1 MVILIVPTLWRMM
14 NKENAQTFV
23 RKSGGGCIMVNK
35 ERVLKE
41 FFELVRITC
50 STRAEREIADVLKA
64 KLEQLGLAVSE
75 DHVGDKIG
83 GNCGNVIA
91 YKPGSLSGAPTL
103 MLSAHM
109 DCVEPC
115 GGIEPQLAEG
125 VITAKGDTILGSDD
139 KAGVVAILEALRVVN
154 EENMAHGPI
163 QVVFTVAEEGGLNGS
178 KCVDPSSLKA
188 DFGFVL
194 DSGGAPGEIITMA
207 PGQNSIVA
215 KVYGKT
221 AHAGVAPEDGINAIV
236 VASKALAEIPLG
248 RIDFETTANVGLI
261 SGGIATN
268 IVPDKVEARCE
279 ARSRNQEK
287 LEYQTKL
294 MKETFER
301 VALANGARAEVTI
314 RKAYDPFVLAE
325 DAPVVSLAVAAIQS
339 IGLSPNITATGG
351 GSDANFFNN
360 YGIPT
365 TVLGVGMSKVHT
377 TAEFIKEIDLYNSA
391 EWVAAI
397 IQTAAKMKK

>member
-1 MVILIVPTLWRMM
+1 MI
-14 NKENAQTFV
+14 
-23 RKSGGGCIMVNK
+23 NK

-41 FFELVRITC
+41 FFELIRIKC
-50 STRAEREIADVLKA
+50 STRQEREVADVLKA
-64 KLEQLGLAVSE
+64 KLGQLGLAVDE
-75 DHVGDKIG
+75 DQVGDKIG

-91 YKPGSLSGAPTL
+91 YQPGTLPDAPTL

-115 GGIEPQLAEG
+115 GGIEPQLNDG
-125 VITAKGDTILGSDD
+125 VITSAGDTILGSDD
-139 KAGVVAILEALRVVN
+139 KAGVVAVLEALRVVHEQN
-154 EENMAHGPI
+154 IAHGPI
-163 QVVFTVAEEGGLNGS
+163 QIVFTVAEEGGLNGA
-178 KCVDPSSLKA
+178 KYIDPRLLKA

-207 PGQNSIVA
+207 PGQNSITA

-221 AHAGVAPEDGINAIV
+221 AHAGVAPEEGINAIV
-236 VASKALAEIPLG
+236 VAGKALAEIPFG

-268 IVPDKVEARCE
+268 IVPDVVEAKCE
-279 ARSRNQEK
+279 ARSRNKEK
-287 LEYQTKL
+287 LVSQTKL
-294 MKETFER
+294 IKESFER
-301 VALANGARAEVTI
+301 VALANGARAEVAVS
-314 RKAYDPFVLAE
+314 KAYDPFVLAE
-325 DAPVVSLAVAAIQS
+325 DAPVVKLAVAAIQS
-339 IGLSPNITATGG
+339 IGLSPEIAATGG

-360 YGIPT
+360 YGVPT

-377 TAEFIKEIDLYNSA
+377 KEEFIKEIDLYNSA
-391 EWVAAI
+391 ECVTAL